1 MTGRT
6 NMGDTQYIVAQ
17 MEDHICTIWLSRPE
31 KRNAINYTMAVELVG
46 LMKQLEKDEMLRAV
60 IIRGEGKAFCAG
72 ADLGWMHNDNLKP
85 EEEPDSLLP
94 NLFHTFYSFNKP
106 LIAVVH
112 GHVMG
117 GALGIMAAADFVIA
131 TNSALFSFS
140 EVKLGLIPAT
150 ISPYVIRR
158 TGEFNARRLM
168 LSGKQIH
175 ATEARQAGLVD
186 IIAEDN
192 RLEDEINHL
201 TQELLQNSPMALQ
214 ACKELILSVAGQPL
228 TQTLF
233 DENARAL
240 KKVRQHQEAK
250 EGMQAFL
257 EKRKPEWTKS
267 GKA

>member
-6 NMGDTQYIVAQ
+6 NMGNTQYIVTQ
-17 MEDHICTIWLSRPE
+17 IEDHICTIWLSRPE
-31 KRNAINYTMAVELVG
+31 KRNAINHTMAVELIG

-60 IIRGEGKAFCAG
+60 IIRGKGKAFCAG
-72 ADLGWMHNDNLKP
+72 ADLSWMHNDNLKP
-85 EEEPDSLLP
+85 EEEPDSVLP

-117 GALGIMAAADFVIA
+117 GALGIMAAADFVIGS
-131 TNSALFSFS
+131 SALFSFS

-168 LSGKQIH
+168 LSGKQIN
-175 ATEARQAGLVD
+175 AAEAQQAGLVD

-201 TQELLQNSPMALQ
+201 TQELLQNSPMAMQ
-214 ACKELILSVAGQPL
+214 ACKQLILRVAGKPL
-228 TQTLF
+228 SKALS

-240 KKVRQHQEAK
+240 NEVRQHEEAK

-257 EKRKPEWTKS
+257 EKRKPAWTKS